1 MPYAFVEDIAAS
13 WERYERFAAAF
24 DGPPPDGL
32 LLHAA
37 GPTDE
42 GFRIIGVWES
52 EAAWDRFRS
61 DRLGGTEPVGEAP
74 TTVRVLRPAHV
85 VHGVTE
91 SVSGAGGGGGPPPP
105 RPTGRDVS
113 TAADPRPAT
122 GRAKEVTMHVNH
134 ALRWIAMALAGV
146 AILVAASAAAAAPA
160 ATCGIC
166 GKNLIKNPSAEAGAG
181 ITAVGAYGV
190 VPGWTNTAGQFGAAS
205 YTFPNGWFSKLS
217 KGSPKRG
224 KNYFFGGTTTEAVT
238 AKATIGTQTIKLP
251 SKAVGRKVTLGGW
264 IGNYGTGP
272 SANMTQVRADFADAS
287 GTVLARL
294 RIGNDTTVAGTDMA
308 FRSRKGMVPAG
319 ATQVTIVVTFVGGN
333 NYKLAGA
340 DDLSLVLA

>member
-1 MPYAFVEDIAAS
+1 M
-13 WERYERFAAAF
+13 
-24 DGPPPDGL
+24 
-32 LLHAA
+32 
-37 GPTDE
+37 
-42 GFRIIGVWES
+42 
-52 EAAWDRFRS
+52 
-61 DRLGGTEPVGEAP
+61 
-74 TTVRVLRPAHV
+74 
-85 VHGVTE
+85 TE
-91 SVSGAGGGGGPPPP
+91 S
-105 RPTGRDVS
+105 
-113 TAADPRPAT
+113 
-122 GRAKEVTMHVNH
+122 H
-134 ALRWIAMALAGV
+134 ALTRVTSALACV
-146 AILVAASAAAAAPA
+146 IVFALALAATASAAPG

-166 GKNLIKNPSAEAGAG
+166 GKNLIKNPGAEAGRG
-181 ITAVGAYGV
+181 VMAVGAFGA
-190 VPGWTNTAGQFGAAS
+190 VPGWTVEAGQFGAAS
-205 YTFPNGWFSKLS
+205 YAFPNGWFSKLS

-238 AKATIGTQTIKLP
+238 AKATVGTQTIKLP
-251 SKAVGRKVTLGGW
+251 AKAVGRKVMLGGW

>member
-91 SVSGAGGGGGPPPP
+91 SVSAPSGGRRRHAHGGS
-105 RPTGRDVS
+105 VS

-122 GRAKEVTMHVNH
+122 GRAKEVTMPRESRTEVDPQS
-134 ALRWIAMALAGV
+134 RSRGV
-146 AILVAASAAAAAPA
+146 AILVAARPRRPPPA

-294 RIGNDTTVAGTDMA
+294 RIGNDTTVSGTDMA